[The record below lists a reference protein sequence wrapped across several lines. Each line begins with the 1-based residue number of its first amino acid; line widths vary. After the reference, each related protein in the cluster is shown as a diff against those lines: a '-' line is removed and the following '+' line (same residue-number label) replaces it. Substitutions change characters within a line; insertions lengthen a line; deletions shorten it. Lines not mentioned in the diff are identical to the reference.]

1 MVEVGKL
8 VDGRYRVDALLGEGG
23 MAVVYR
29 AYDTRLKRDVALK
42 VVKAQY
48 AAEPGFLARF
58 EREATSLAQ
67 MRHSGIVEVHDYGE
81 DEGLPYLVMD
91 YVPGGSLSALVHEPL
106 PADQAA
112 ALIAPVAR
120 ALEYAHQ
127 RSILHRDIKPANLL
141 VDSDGKLLLSDF
153 GIVKILSDQASTSAL
168 TGTGTSIGTPD
179 YMAPEQWLGQPSP
192 QSDMYSLGIVLYE
205 LVTGQR
211 PYKDVTPVGLFLK
224 HREEPLTPPRML
236 RADISPG
243 ADAVICKALAKKP
256 EDRFASM
263 AAFAAAL
270 EALAGEKIAEGGAFV
285 GTDAAENGLPARAPQ
300 PGESAPAAAQPK
312 PATAETPRVSPPVGT
327 RIPARPDGPAGDR
340 PGAVTQYSPAPPRAP
355 QTLADPAQP
364 AMEPPA
370 GYPPAGQ
377 RTAGPLVRARK
388 IPTWAWIAG
397 GVGGIGIAGVVLA
410 AVLLLALNARSLAKS
425 NAAKATATTASLA
438 LQPSEA
444 PAPTYTRAPDPT
456 DDPTATARP
465 ESTATLPLF
474 ADAKLLQVAILVP
487 LSGPVPT
494 FGESTRDGA
503 LLAIK
508 EWNDRGGVLGLKILP
523 VVEDG
528 QCTPDPAL
536 NAARKLIDQEKV
548 HYIIGEVCSK
558 ASIPVSEYATAKNVI
573 MITPTSTNTAVTV
586 GSDGKTKPFI
596 FRACFIDPFQGV
608 VGAKFAFNTLK
619 AKTAFIM
626 YDQSNDYVLGLATYF
641 EKSFS
646 AFGGKVVGKEA
657 YSGRDTDF
665 GTILAK
671 VAAAKP
677 DMIYLPDYYNIVNL
691 VTKQAKE
698 RGIMVPFLGGDGWD
712 STDLDLTAADGG
724 YYTNHYSP
732 DDPRP
737 VVQDFIKAYG
747 AEYQNGNGAA
757 KVPDALATM
766 AYDSTNLLLQAIAIA
781 GVDDTARVNTVLESI
796 EFDGVSGTITF
807 DPQHNPIKSAVILAV
822 RDGKVVF
829 DSIVNP

>member
-1 MVEVGKL
+1 MVEVGNL
-8 VDGRYRVDALLGEGG
+8 VDGRYRVDVLLGEGG

-29 AYDTRLKRDVALK
+29 AFDTRLKRDVALK
-42 VVKAQY
+42 VVKGQFAS
-48 AAEPGFLARF
+48 EPGFLARF

-81 DEGLPYLVMD
+81 AEGLPYLVMD
-91 YVPGGSLSALVHEPL
+91 YVPGGSLSAMASGPL
-106 PADQAA
+106 PAGTAA

-153 GIVKILSDQASTSAL
+153 GIVKILSDQAVTNPL

-192 QSDMYSLGIVLYE
+192 QSDVYSLGIVLYE

-211 PYKDVTPVGLFLK
+211 PFKDVTPVGLFLK

-236 RADISPG
+236 RADIPPG

-256 EDRFASM
+256 EERFSSM
-263 AAFAAAL
+263 GTFAAAL
-270 EALAGEKIAEGGAFV
+270 EALAAGLAEPAQKIPMEKSQESEMAPDSGQR
-285 GTDAAENGLPARAPQ
+285 LPAPAPREQGTIPPQ
-300 PGESAPAAAQPK
+300 PPPLPLEPAQA
-312 PATAETPRVSPPVGT
+312 SPPKGT
-327 RIPARPDGPAGDR
+327 LASNPVRQGAGPAYPPPPGR
-340 PGAVTQYSPAPPRAP
+340 PP
-355 QTLADPAQP
+355 QTLTESAASAAPTVLP
-364 AMEPPA
+364 KI
-370 GYPPAGQ
+370 
-377 RTAGPLVRARK
+377 RK

-397 GVGGIGIAGVVLA
+397 GLGGLGIAGVVLL
-410 AVLLLALNARSLAKS
+410 AVLLLAWNARKLELTKGA
-425 NAAKATATTASLA
+425 NPTATTAALA
-438 LQPSEA
+438 QQPTEA
-444 PAPTYTRAPDPT
+444 IEPTTTHAPDQT
-456 DDPTATARP
+456 DAPTATARP

-474 ADAKLLQVAILVP
+474 ADAKPLRIALLVP

-494 FGESTRDGA
+494 FGVSARDGA

-508 EWNDRGGVLGLKILP
+508 EWNERGGVLGMTIFP
-523 VVEDG
+523 VIEDS

-536 NAARKLIDQEKV
+536 NAARKVVDQDKV

-558 ASIPVSEYATAKNVI
+558 ASIPVSEYAAANKVI
-573 MITPTSTNTAVTV
+573 MISPTSTNPAVTV

-608 VGAKFAFNTLK
+608 VGAKFAYNSLK
-619 AKTAFIM
+619 AQTVFIL
-626 YDQSNDYVLGLATYF
+626 YDQTNDYVAGLAAYF
-641 EKSFS
+641 EKSFI
-646 AFGGKVVGKEA
+646 ALGGKVVGKET

-665 GTILAK
+665 GAVLAK
-671 VAAAKP
+671 VAAARP

-691 VTKQAKE
+691 VAKQAKE
-698 RGIMVPFLGGDGWD
+698 KGITAPFMGGDGWD
-712 STDLDLTAADGG
+712 STDLDLKAVDGG

-737 VVQDFIKAYG
+737 IVQDFLRAYG
-747 AEYQNGNGAA
+747 AEYKNSDGSA
-757 KVPDALATM
+757 KVPDALATLG
-766 AYDSTNLLLQAIAIA
+766 YDSTNLLLQAIQNA
-781 GVDDTARVNTVLESI
+781 GADDTVRVNAALEAI
-796 EFDGVSGTITF
+796 KFAGVSGTITF
-807 DPQHNPIKSAVILAV
+807 DPQHNPIKSATILAV
-822 RDGKVVF
+822 RGGHVVF
-829 DSIVNP
+829 DSVVEP

>member
-1 MVEVGKL
+1 VVEVGTL

-29 AYDTRLKRDVALK
+29 AFDTRLKRDVALK

-67 MRHSGIVEVHDYGE
+67 MRHAGIVEVHDYGE
-81 DEGLPYLVMD
+81 DQGLPYLVMD
-91 YVPGGSLSALVHEPL
+91 YVPGGSLSALANSPL
-106 PADQAA
+106 PAGQAA

-127 RSILHRDIKPANLL
+127 RAMLHRDIKPANLL
-141 VDSDGKLLLSDF
+141 VDADGKLLLSDF

-192 QSDMYSLGIVLYE
+192 QSDVYSLGIVLYE

-236 RADISPG
+236 RADVSPA

-263 AAFAAAL
+263 ATFAAVL
-270 EALAGEKIAEGGAFV
+270 ETLAGETKASAAA
-285 GTDAAENGLPARAPQ
+285 GTNAAENGQLVSVPQ
-300 PGESAPAAAQPK
+300 PVEAVPVNPQPK
-312 PATAETPRVSPPVGT
+312 LTPAETPRVSPPVGT
-327 RIPARPDGPAGDR
+327 RVPAGLDGPVGVR
-340 PGAVTQYSPAPPRAP
+340 SGAATQYSPAPPRAP
-355 QTLADPAQP
+355 QTLTDPAQP
-364 AMEPPA
+364 AAEPPV
-370 GYPPAGQ
+370 GHPPAGQ
-377 RTAGPLVRARK
+377 RTAGPVTRVRK

-410 AVLLLALNARSLAKS
+410 AVLLLALNARSLAKT
-425 NAAKATATTASLA
+425 NAAKPTATTASLA
-438 LQPSEA
+438 LQPSEV
-444 PAPTYTRAPDPT
+444 PAPTNTRPAAAATAPS
-456 DDPTATARP
+456 ATARP

-474 ADAKLLQVAILVP
+474 ADARLLQVAILVP

-494 FGESTRDGA
+494 FGESARDGA
-503 LLAIK
+503 LLAVK
-508 EWNDRGGVLGLKILP
+508 EWNDRGGVLGMKILA

-536 NAARKLIDQEKV
+536 NAARKLIDQDKV

-573 MITPTSTNTAVTV
+573 MISPTSTNPAVTV

-608 VGAKFAFNTLK
+608 VGAKFAFNTLE
-619 AKTAFIM
+619 AKTVFIL
-626 YDQSNDYVLGLATYF
+626 YDQSNDYVQGLATYF

-646 AFGGKVVGKEA
+646 ALGGKVVGKEA

-665 GTILAK
+665 GAILAK

-698 RGIMVPFLGGDGWD
+698 RGITVPFLGGDGWD
-712 STDLDLTAADGG
+712 STDLDLKAADGG

-747 AEYQNGNGAA
+747 AEYQNGSGAA
-757 KVPDALATM
+757 KVPDALATL

-781 GVDDTARVNTVLESI
+781 GADDTARVNAVLESI